1 MQGQGQER
9 APSRI
14 VTEDY
19 SLGFNVPD
27 GLMPDSRFDELDA
40 EIQVHRIKPEWDTGQ
55 RPSSV
60 PAVVLIHGRSVPGP
74 VLFDLQYTTPGGV
87 DLSLQRALAQAGIDT
102 FAPSLLG
109 YGKSTRFAQGLDDPG
124 NASLRPIPPGATSC
138 PPEFPEGCD
147 GTLIPGINP
156 LDQQGRMLLVN
167 PLGALTGGKRRKHS
181 SNFRFART
189 DVWVRDIDQVILD
202 ALQKAQPTGGKVAL
216 VGYSLGGQH
225 VGRTL
230 HTSNPFSVPG
240 SGQLRP
246 RPEIIAK
253 VSRVAFVNSLFFADG
268 PPGVPPVPPGPTD
281 EPPGVRLPSFP
292 LTLNDRL
299 GSDVNWRMQGE
310 PLGCEAACSGHIIP
324 GTQER
329 VWCQTLEL
337 DTEGRKWGGDDPNFP
352 TGLNR
357 APTFSG
363 YGWTTR
369 VAGQLNKD
377 ALVIQGLEDTV
388 VPTGVGS
395 GLAIYNALHKDLGPP
410 SAAMPNKV
418 LVRVD
423 CASHALVWE
432 GCAGD
437 RCTPASGTP
446 YGGPPGAPWA
456 GPHAT
461 LKAALIEWIHD
472 GKFNGRENGRFIVNE
487 SGVAGDDPATAI

>member
-1 MQGQGQER
+1 MDEQGQER
-9 APSRI
+9 APTRI
-14 VTEDY
+14 VAEDY
-19 SLGFNVPD
+19 FLDFNVPP
-27 GLMPDSRFDELDA
+27 GLMPDSQFNRLDA
-40 EIQVHRIKPEWDTGQ
+40 RIQVHRIKPEWDPGP

-60 PAVVLIHGRSVPGP
+60 PAVVLIHGRTVPGP
-74 VLFDLQYTTPGGV
+74 VLFDLQYPAPGGG

-109 YGKSTRFAQGLDDPG
+109 YGLSTRFANGLDDPG

-147 GTLIPGINP
+147 STLIPGINP

-167 PLGALTGGKRRKHS
+167 PLLELTGGKRRKHS

-189 DVWVRDIDQVILD
+189 DVWVRDIDQVIED
-202 ALQKAQPTGGKVAL
+202 SIRKAHPTGDKVAL

-230 HTSNPFSVPG
+230 HQPNPYSVPG
-240 SGQLRP
+240 SGQLKP
-246 RPEIIAK
+246 RAEIIAK
-253 VSRVAFVNSLFFADG
+253 VSRVVFVNSLFVDAEG
-268 PPGVPPVPPGPTD
+268 PPD
-281 EPPGVRLPSFP
+281 EPPGVSLPTFP
-292 LTLNDRL
+292 LTLNDRF
-299 GSDVNWRMQGE
+299 GSDVLWRMPGE
-310 PLGCEAACSGHIIP
+310 PLGCESACSGHIIP

-329 VWCQTLEL
+329 VWCKTLEL
-337 DTEGRKWGGDDPNFP
+337 DTLGRRWGGDDPNFP

-369 VAGQLNKD
+369 VAGRLNKPT
-377 ALVIQGLEDTV
+377 LVTQGLEDTV

-395 GLAIYNALHKDLGPP
+395 GRAIYNALHKDLNLPP
-410 SAAMPNKV
+410 AAMPNKV

-437 RCTPASGTP
+437 RCKPASGTP
-446 YGGPPGAPWA
+446 YGEAPWGGGSHWA

-461 LKAALIEWIHD
+461 LKAALIEWIT
-472 GKFNGRENGRFIVNE
+472 GREPTFNGQKNGSFIVNE
-487 SGVAGDDPATAI
+487 SGVASPGPATATI

>member
-1 MQGQGQER
+1 MDEQGQER
-9 APSRI
+9 APSRV

-19 SLGFNVPD
+19 SLEFRVPG
-27 GLMPDSRFDELDA
+27 GLMPDSQFDGLEA
-40 EIQVHRIKPEWDTGQ
+40 RIQVHRIKPEWDPGP

-60 PAVVLIHGRSVPGP
+60 PAVVLIHGRTVPGP

-87 DLSLQRALAQAGIDT
+87 ELSLQRALANAGIDT

-109 YGKSTRFAQGLDDPG
+109 YGLSTRFTNGLNDPG

-138 PPEFPEGCD
+138 PPEYPEGCD
-147 GTLIPGINP
+147 RTLIAGINP
-156 LDQQGRMLLVN
+156 LDQQGTMLLVN
-167 PLGALTGGKRRKHS
+167 PLLELTGGQRRKHS

-189 DVWVRDIDQVILD
+189 DVWVRDIDEVIED
-202 ALQKAQPTGGKVAL
+202 ALQRARPTDGKVAL

-230 HTSNPFSVPG
+230 HQPNPYSV
-240 SGQLRP
+240 SGQLKP
-246 RPEIIAK
+246 RPETIAK
-253 VSRVAFVNSLFFADG
+253 VSRLVFVNSLF
-268 PPGVPPVPPGPTD
+268 VTEGPTN
-281 EPPGVRLPSFP
+281 EPPGVSVPTFP

-329 VWCQTLEL
+329 VWCQTLEQETL
-337 DTEGRKWGGDDPNFP
+337 GRRWGGDNPNFP

-363 YGWTTR
+363 YGWTR
-369 VAGQLNKD
+369 EVAEKLNKD
-377 ALVIQGLEDTV
+377 TLVMQGLEDTV

-395 GLAIYNALHKDLGPP
+395 GRAIYRYLHTGLDLPP
-410 SAAMPNKV
+410 PAMPNKV
-418 LVRVD
+418 LVQVQ

-437 RCTPASGTP
+437 RCTPAAGTGTP
-446 YGGPPGAPWA
+446 YGKAPWGGA
-456 GPHAT
+456 APWHGPHAT

-472 GKFNGRENGRFIVNE
+472 GKFNGQENGSFIVNE
-487 SGVAGDDPATAI
+487 SGVASPGPATAR

>member
-27 GLMPDSRFDELDA
+27 GLMPDSQFNGLDA
-40 EIQVHRIKPEWDTGQ
+40 EIQVHRIKPEWDPGQ

-60 PAVVLIHGRSVPGP
+60 PAVVLIHGRTVPGP
-74 VLFDLQYTTPGGV
+74 VLFDLQYPAPGGG

-109 YGKSTRFAQGLDDPG
+109 YGLSTRFTNGLNDPG

-156 LDQQGRMLLVN
+156 LDQQGTMLLVN
-167 PLGALTGGKRRKHS
+167 PLRELTGGKRRKHS

-189 DVWVRDIDQVILD
+189 DVWVRDIDQVIED
-202 ALQKAQPTGGKVAL
+202 SIRRARPTDGKVAL
-216 VGYSLGGQH
+216 VGYPLGGQH

-230 HTSNPFSVPG
+230 HTSNPFS
-240 SGQLRP
+240 STGQLKQRA
-246 RPEIIAK
+246 EIIAK
-253 VSRVAFVNSLFFADG
+253 VSRVVFVNSLFVDAEG
-268 PPGVPPVPPGPTD
+268 SPD

-329 VWCQTLEL
+329 VWCKTLEL
-337 DTEGRKWGGDDPNFP
+337 DTEGRKWGGDNPNFP

-363 YGWTTR
+363 YGWNST
-369 VAGQLNKD
+369 VARNLNKD
-377 ALVIQGLEDTV
+377 ALVIQGQADTV

-395 GLAIYNALHKDLGPP
+395 GLAIYNALHKDLGLPP
-410 SAAMPNKV
+410 PAMPNKV

-432 GCAGD
+432 GCAGEL
-437 RCTPASGTP
+437 CTPAPGTGTP
-446 YGGPPGAPWA
+446 YGKAPWGAPPPGMAPM
-456 GPHAT
+456 P
-461 LKAALIEWIHD
+461 
-472 GKFNGRENGRFIVNE
+472 RSRQR
-487 SGVAGDDPATAI
+487 

>member
-19 SLGFNVPD
+19 SLGFKVPD
-27 GLMPDSRFDELDA
+27 GLMPDSQFNRLDA
-40 EIQVHRIKPEWDTGQ
+40 EIQVHRIKPEWDPGQ

-74 VLFDLQYTTPGGV
+74 VLFDLEYPTPGGG
-87 DLSLQRALAQAGIDT
+87 DLSLQRALAQSGIDT

-109 YGKSTRFAQGLDDPG
+109 YGLWDDMAGASSTRFTNGLNDPG

-156 LDQQGRMLLVN
+156 LDQQGTLLLVN
-167 PLGALTGGKRRKHS
+167 PLRELTGGKRRKHS

-189 DVWVRDIDQVILD
+189 DVWVRDIDQVIED
-202 ALQKAQPTGGKVAL
+202 SIRKNKDDYPGAGGAERQVVL

-230 HTSNPFSVPG
+230 HTSNPFSS
-240 SGQLRP
+240 SGQLKP
-246 RPEIIAK
+246 RREIIAK
-253 VSRVAFVNSLFFADG
+253 VSRVVFVNSLFVDAEG
-268 PPGVPPVPPGPTD
+268 SPD

-299 GSDVNWRMQGE
+299 GSDVLWRMPGE

-329 VWCQTLEL
+329 VWCKTLEL
-337 DTEGRKWGGDDPNFP
+337 DTEGRKWGGDNP
-352 TGLNR
+352 TSR
-357 APTFSG
+357 
-363 YGWTTR
+363 
-369 VAGQLNKD
+369 
-377 ALVIQGLEDTV
+377 
-388 VPTGVGS
+388 
-395 GLAIYNALHKDLGPP
+395 
-410 SAAMPNKV
+410 
-418 LVRVD
+418 
-423 CASHALVWE
+423 
-432 GCAGD
+432 
-437 RCTPASGTP
+437 PASTV
-446 YGGPPGAPWA
+446 
-456 GPHAT
+456 
-461 LKAALIEWIHD
+461 
-472 GKFNGRENGRFIVNE
+472 RRR
-487 SGVAGDDPATAI
+487 SPATAGTTPSRGT